1 MLDAFR
7 IEMMST
13 QESLQ
18 NEQVMLKKQVDA
30 EFESQKEQRAAAK
43 QKKPAINEAVSSKFE
58 SHESQLREAAS
69 D

>member
-58 SHESQLREAAS
+58 SHEGQLREAAS
-69 D
+69 A